1 MIRGAGWGLSKDK
14 EISAN
19 DFEPTEHLS
28 DKHHMA
34 IPWHDFFTNDN
45 FTPAYEANLV
55 ERAAIVG
62 RIGLMMLSY
71 GTGAWRVRDSMNTVA
86 RTLKMTCSVDIGL
99 VSLEYTC
106 MDAHH
111 SYTQA
116 ISLPSTSVNTTKLSQ
131 MERFIKEFDQNGS
144 EMTIGE
150 IHSRLEEIAHSK
162 GNYAPYQVGLAA
174 ALACSAFVFLLGGG
188 PVEMFCSFIGAGLG
202 NYVRRK
208 MIDHHIT
215 LFAGVAVA
223 VAVACLSYLLALS
236 LMQLT
241 FNVSSRHEAG
251 YIGAMLFIIP
261 GFPFITSG
269 LDISKLDMRSGLE
282 RMTYAIAI
290 ITVATL
296 VGWIVALMVN
306 LRPENF
312 QALPLSALML
322 FLLRLPASFCGVFG
336 FSIMFNSTPKMAA
349 IAGCIGAIANTLRLE
364 LTDLTGI
371 PAGAAAFLGA
381 LVAGLL
387 ASIVK
392 RKIQYP
398 QISITVPSI
407 VIMVPGLYMYRA
419 MYNIGLTSISVG
431 TLWMTKALMIVVFLP
446 MGLIAARILTD
457 SKWRHN
463 G

>member
-1 MIRGAGWGLSKDK
+1 MSKDK

-131 MERFIKEFDQNGS
+131 MERFIKEFDQHGS

-336 FSIMFNSTPKMAA
+336 FSIMFNSTPKMAS

-419 MYNIGLTSISVG
+419 MYNIGLTSISLG

>member
-1 MIRGAGWGLSKDK
+1 MSKDK

-45 FTPAYEANLV
+45 FTPAYGANLV

-349 IAGCIGAIANTLRLE
+349 TAGCIGAIANTLRLE

>member
-1 MIRGAGWGLSKDK
+1 MSKDK

-188 PVEMFCSFIGAGLG
+188 PVEMFCSFIGAGFG

>member
-1 MIRGAGWGLSKDK
+1 MSKDK

-131 MERFIKEFDQNGS
+131 MERFIKEFDQSGS

-446 MGLIAARILTD
+446 MGLIASRILTD

>member
-1 MIRGAGWGLSKDK
+1 MSKDK

-371 PAGAAAFLGA
+371 PAGAAAFLGV

>member
-1 MIRGAGWGLSKDK
+1 MSKDK

-19 DFEPTEHLS
+19 NFEPTEHLS

-131 MERFIKEFDQNGS
+131 MERFIKEFDQHGS

>member
-1 MIRGAGWGLSKDK
+1 MSKDK

-387 ASIVK
+387 SSIVK

>member
-1 MIRGAGWGLSKDK
+1 MCKDK

-131 MERFIKEFDQNGS
+131 MERFIKEFDQSGS

>member
-1 MIRGAGWGLSKDK
+1 MSKDK

-336 FSIMFNSTPKMAA
+336 FSIMFNSTPKIAA

>member
-1 MIRGAGWGLSKDK
+1 MSKDK

-19 DFEPTEHLS
+19 NFEPTEHLS

-162 GNYAPYQVGLAA
+162 GNYSPYQVGLAA

>member
-1 MIRGAGWGLSKDK
+1 MSKDK

-106 MDAHH
+106 MEAHH

-446 MGLIAARILTD
+446 IGLIAARILTD

>member
-1 MIRGAGWGLSKDK
+1 
-14 EISAN
+14 
-19 DFEPTEHLS
+19 
-28 DKHHMA
+28 MA

>member
-1 MIRGAGWGLSKDK
+1 MSKDK

-364 LTDLTGI
+364 LTDFTGI

-392 RKIQYP
+392 LKIQYP

>member
-1 MIRGAGWGLSKDK
+1 MSKDK

-174 ALACSAFVFLLGGG
+174 ALACSAFVFLLGSG

>member
-1 MIRGAGWGLSKDK
+1 MSKDK

-131 MERFIKEFDQNGS
+131 MERFIKEFDQNWS

>member
-1 MIRGAGWGLSKDK
+1 MSKDK

-336 FSIMFNSTPKMAA
+336 FSIMFNSTPRMAA

>member
-1 MIRGAGWGLSKDK
+1 MSKDK

-131 MERFIKEFDQNGS
+131 MERFIKEFDQHGS
-144 EMTIGE
+144 EMTIGD

>member
-1 MIRGAGWGLSKDK
+1 MSKDK

-34 IPWHDFFTNDN
+34 IPWHEFFTNDN

>member
-1 MIRGAGWGLSKDK
+1 
-14 EISAN
+14 
-19 DFEPTEHLS
+19 
-28 DKHHMA
+28 MA

-150 IHSRLEEIAHSK
+150 IHTRLEEIAHSK

-188 PVEMFCSFIGAGLG
+188 LVEMFCSFIGAGLG

-236 LMQLT
+236 FMQLT

>member
-1 MIRGAGWGLSKDK
+1 MSKDK

-364 LTDLTGI
+364 LTNLAGI

>member
-1 MIRGAGWGLSKDK
+1 MGLSKDK

-19 DFEPTEHLS
+19 DFAPTEHLS

-131 MERFIKEFDQNGS
+131 MERFIKEFDQHGS

-202 NYVRRK
+202 NYARRK
-208 MIDHHIT
+208 MIDNHIT

-349 IAGCIGAIANTLRLE
+349 TAGCIGAIANTLRLE

>member
-1 MIRGAGWGLSKDK
+1 MSKDK

-131 MERFIKEFDQNGS
+131 MERFIKEFDQHGS

-162 GNYAPYQVGLAA
+162 GNYSPYQVGLAA

>member
-1 MIRGAGWGLSKDK
+1 MSKDK

-457 SKWRHN
+457 PKWRHN

>member
-1 MIRGAGWGLSKDK
+1 MSKDK

-371 PAGAAAFLGA
+371 PAGASRIFRG
-381 LVAGLL
+381 V
-387 ASIVK
+387 SC
-392 RKIQYP
+392 R
-398 QISITVPSI
+398 
-407 VIMVPGLYMYRA
+407 VIG
-419 MYNIGLTSISVG
+419 I
-431 TLWMTKALMIVVFLP
+431 
-446 MGLIAARILTD
+446 D
-457 SKWRHN
+457 C
-463 G
+463 

>member
-1 MIRGAGWGLSKDK
+1 MSKDK
-14 EISAN
+14 GISAN

-208 MIDHHIT
+208 MTDHHIT

-306 LRPENF
+306 LRPEHF

>member
-1 MIRGAGWGLSKDK
+1 MSK
-14 EISAN
+14 N
-19 DFEPTEHLS
+19 DELMSEFEPARHLS
-28 DKHHMA
+28 NQHHMA
-34 IPWHDFFTNDN
+34 IPWQDFFTNDN
-45 FTPAYEANLV
+45 FTPASEANLV

-86 RTLKMTCSVDIGL
+86 RKLKMTCTVDIGL

-116 ISLPSTSVNTTKLSQ
+116 VSLPSTGVNTTKLSK
-131 MERFIKEFDQNGS
+131 MERFIDEFDEHGD
-144 EMTIGE
+144 ELTIGE
-150 IHSRLEEIAHSK
+150 IHSRLETIAHSK

-188 PVEMFCSFIGAGLG
+188 PIEMVCSFIGAGLG

-208 MIDHHIT
+208 LIDRHIT
-215 LFAGVAVA
+215 LFACVAVA
-223 VAVACLSYLLALS
+223 VAVACLTYLLSLS
-236 LMQLT
+236 LLQLGLG
-241 FNVSSRHEAG
+241 VSSRHEAG

-290 ITVATL
+290 ILVATL
-296 VGWIVALMVN
+296 VGWIMALAVN

-312 QALPLSALML
+312 AALPLSATALL
-322 FLLRLPASFCGVFG
+322 LLRIPASFCGVFG
-336 FSIMFNSTPKMAA
+336 FSIMFNSTPRMAA
-349 IAGCIGAIANTLRLE
+349 IAGLIGAVANTIRLE
-364 LTDLTGI
+364 LVDLIGM
-371 PAGAAAFLGA
+371 PAGAAAFIGA
-381 LVAGLL
+381 LIAGLL

-392 RKIQYP
+392 RKVRYP

-407 VIMVPGLYMYRA
+407 VIMVPGLYLYRG
-419 MYNIGLTSISVG
+419 MYNLGLTSISVG
-431 TLWMTKALMIVVFLP
+431 ALWITKAVLIILFLP
-446 MGLIAARILTD
+446 LGLVAARILTD

>member
-1 MIRGAGWGLSKDK
+1 MSKDK

-150 IHSRLEEIAHSK
+150 IHSRLKEIAHSK

-364 LTDLTGI
+364 LTGLTGI

>member
-1 MIRGAGWGLSKDK
+1 MSKDK

-28 DKHHMA
+28 DKHHMT

>member
-1 MIRGAGWGLSKDK
+1 MSKDK

-296 VGWIVALMVN
+296 VGLIVALMVN

>member
-1 MIRGAGWGLSKDK
+1 MSKDK

-111 SYTQA
+111 RYTQA

>member
-1 MIRGAGWGLSKDK
+1 MNKDD
-14 EISAN
+14 ELMSGFQPAQ
-19 DFEPTEHLS
+19 HLS
-28 DKHHMA
+28 AKHHMA

-45 FTPAYEANLV
+45 FTPASEANLV

-71 GTGAWRVRDSMNTVA
+71 GTGAWRVRDSMNIVA
-86 RTLKMTCSVDIGL
+86 RTLKMTCTVDIGL

-116 ISLPSTSVNTTKLSQ
+116 ISLPSTGVNMTKLSK
-131 MERFIKEFDQNGS
+131 MERFVDEFSKHGA

-150 IHSRLEEIAHSK
+150 IHNRLETIAHSK

-188 PVEMFCSFIGAGLG
+188 PIEMLCSFIGAGLG
-202 NYVRRK
+202 NYIRRK
-208 MIDHHIT
+208 MIDRHLT
-215 LFAGVAVA
+215 LFAGIAVA
-223 VAVACLSYLLALS
+223 VAVACLSYLVS
-236 LMQLT
+236 LNILQLVL
-241 FNVSSRHEAG
+241 NVSSRHEAG
-251 YIGAMLFIIP
+251 YIGAMLFVIP

-282 RMTYAIAI
+282 RMAYAIAI
-290 ITVATL
+290 ILVATL
-296 VGWIVALMVN
+296 VGWIVALSVN

-312 QALPLSALML
+312 AALPLSTMAM
-322 FLLRLPASFCGVFG
+322 FLLRIIASFCGVFG

-349 IAGCIGAIANTLRLE
+349 IAGIIGAVANTTRLE
-364 LTDLTGI
+364 LTDLTMI
-371 PAGAAAFLGA
+371 PAGVAAFIGA
-381 LVAGLL
+381 LIAGLL
-387 ASIVK
+387 AAIAK
-392 RKIQYP
+392 QKIWYP

-431 TLWMTKALMIVVFLP
+431 ALWITKALLIVAFLP
-446 MGLIAARILTD
+446 LGLITARILTD
-457 SKWRHN
+457 PKWRHN

>member
-1 MIRGAGWGLSKDK
+1 MSKDK

-202 NYVRRK
+202 NYIRRK

-349 IAGCIGAIANTLRLE
+349 IAGCIGAIADTLRLE